1 MEVVDPDMAQIASVT
16 QEVVAANQVPE
27 DRHLPR
33 PLQLHQTRVTP
44 QVEVVAA
51 ATAAAGATEIMVSLL
66 TMRWEVLPVPAE
78 TMEKLLMTLSAT
90 AVVAVVAVVATLKAA
105 SCIRGTVQFLRSR
118 AIRSPS

>member
-1 MEVVDPDMAQIASVT
+1 MAQIASVT

-51 ATAAAGATEIMVSLL
+51 AAGATEIMVSLL

-90 AVVAVVAVVATLKAA
+90 AVVAVVAGGTLKAV
-105 SCIRGTVQFLRSR
+105 SCIRDTAQFRRSQV
-118 AIRSPS
+118 IRSQS

>member
-1 MEVVDPDMAQIASVT
+1 MVDPVT
-16 QEVVAANQVPE
+16 KEVVAVVPE
-27 DRHLPR
+27 DRHLPRLPRPPR

-44 QVEVVAA
+44 QVAA

-90 AVVAVVAVVATLKAA
+90 AVVAVVAGGTLKAV
-105 SCIRGTVQFLRSR
+105 SCIRDTAQFRRSQV
-118 AIRSPS
+118 IRSQS